1 MNIEIIKKPTEN
13 DWLLIKDSALT
24 TMGLSIKNKPNEQW
38 KAMILRSEHSP
49 IRDLMY
55 QWRWVGLRSWVSVH
69 FVRHKIGIEHFVQ
82 TQRSDRQ
89 KDDIGYDRDQLPQG
103 ALVNHKCSANA
114 QAIINISK
122 KRLCHQAS
130 IETRQAWQLLLD
142 NLDEPELI
150 KLCVP
155 TCIYRNG
162 ICPEPKSCGYTKTA
176 DFKIKLQ
183 QYTELFK
190 ED

>member
-24 TMGLSIKNKPNEQW
+24 TMGLSVKNKPDEQW
-38 KAMILRSEHSP
+38 KSMILRSEHSP
-49 IRDLMY
+49 IRDLIY
-55 QWRWVGLRSWVSVH
+55 QWKWVGLRSWVSVH
-69 FVRHKIGIEHFVQ
+69 FVRHKIGIEHFVK

-89 KDDIGYDRDQLPQG
+89 KDSTYYDRDRLPQG

-130 IETRQAWQLLLD
+130 TETRQAWQLLLD

-150 KLCVP
+150 QLCVP

-162 ICPEPKSCGYTKTA
+162 ICPEPKSCGYTKTT

-183 QYTELFK
+183 QYIALFK

>member
-1 MNIEIIKKPTEN
+1 M
-13 DWLLIKDSALT
+13 
-24 TMGLSIKNKPNEQW
+24 
-38 KAMILRSEHSP
+38 
-49 IRDLMY
+49 
-55 QWRWVGLRSWVSVH
+55 
-69 FVRHKIGIEHFVQ
+69 Q

-142 NLDEPELI
+142 NLDELELI

>member
-1 MNIEIIKKPTEN
+1 MQVEIIKKPTDN

-24 TMGLSIKNKPNEQW
+24 TMGLSIKNKPDEQW

-49 IRDLMY
+49 IRDLIY
-55 QWRWVGLRSWVSVH
+55 QWKWVGLRSWVSVH
-69 FVRHKIGIEHFVQ
+69 FVRHKVGIEHFVQ

-89 KDDIGYDRDQLPQG
+89 KDDIHYERDQLPQG
-103 ALVNHKCSANA
+103 SLVNHKCSANA

-130 IETRQAWQLLLD
+130 KETIEAWQLFLD

-155 TCIYRNG
+155 TCVYRNG
-162 ICPEPKSCGYTKTA
+162 ICPEPKSCGYTKTTK
-176 DFKIKLQ
+176 FKIELQ
-183 QYTELFK
+183 KYTELFK
-190 ED
+190 EE